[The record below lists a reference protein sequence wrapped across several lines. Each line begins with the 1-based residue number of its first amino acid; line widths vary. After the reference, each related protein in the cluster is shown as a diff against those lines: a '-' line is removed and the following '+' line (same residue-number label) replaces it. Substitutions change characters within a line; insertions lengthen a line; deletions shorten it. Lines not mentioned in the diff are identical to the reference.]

1 MNYLLILAIVSALTV
16 PTVYAANTP
25 AAPTAQSAPVQ
36 KGNLKLA
43 KKKDHSKADAPKKKS
58 KK

>member
-1 MNYLLILAIVSALTV
+1 MKYLIALVVTSLALIMPPVI
-16 PTVYAANTP
+16 AAD

-36 KGNLKLA
+36 KGKLKLA

>member
-1 MNYLLILAIVSALTV
+1 MKYLALLITSLALIMPPAF
-16 PTVYAANTP
+16 AAD
-25 AAPTAQSAPVQ
+25 AAPTAQAAPVQ
-36 KGNLKLA
+36 KGKLKLA